1 MYLKEYGFCHT
12 PFQGEIIMKKA
23 VSLLLAVLLLLCCS
37 CGKKEK
43 NIIRT
48 ADMLSISTEEKSFL
62 GCKSRYEAVV
72 SAMKAKITVL
82 ENAHN
87 TVIMSEN
94 KEEYFLDE
102 NYILTTF
109 EPFILN
115 TLSVTDSFTPD
126 MTNEKAQDYFK
137 LQSEGMDI
145 DYSNKNDVAELM
157 FVSES
162 LVKTHT
168 AEYDKRNDSMRYSY
182 TVESGDEETV
192 EEFIEFRQIEKN
204 IYIIQ
209 SRYERCYIEFDKNGE
224 IIYFCCGKLN
234 EGEFSVDESIFSD
247 LKDEPDR
254 FWVLARGKASYLSI
268 HTFEN
273 EVLTHEDQSSG
284 PWKTIKINA
293 VDYES
298 AFYGK

>member
-1 MYLKEYGFCHT
+1 MIYLKEYGFCHT
-12 PFQGEIIMKKA
+12 PFQGEKTMKKT
-23 VSLLLAVLLLLCCS
+23 VSVLLAVLLLLLCS

-48 ADMLSISTEEKSFL
+48 ADMLSITNEEKSFL
-62 GCKSRYEAVV
+62 GCKSRYESVV
-72 SAMKAKITVL
+72 SALKAKITVL

-87 TVIMSEN
+87 TVIMSGN

-102 NYILTTF
+102 DYILTAF
-109 EPFILN
+109 EPFALN
-115 TLSVTDSFTPD
+115 TFAITESFTPD
-126 MTNEKAQDYFK
+126 MTNEKAQDTFG

-145 DYSNKNDVAELM
+145 DYKSEDNVTELM

-162 LVKTHT
+162 LVETYT
-168 AEYDKRNDSMRYSY
+168 AEYDKKSDSLKYSY
-182 TVESGDEETV
+182 TVERGGEETT
-192 EEFIEFRQIEKN
+192 EEFIEFSQVEKN
-204 IYIIQ
+204 IYVIQ
-209 SRYERCYIEFDKNGE
+209 TRYERCYIEFDKDGK
-224 IIYFCCGKLN
+224 ILYLCCGKLN
-234 EGEFSVDESIFSD
+234 EGEFSSDESIFKTED
-247 LKDEPDR
+247 KPDR
-254 FWVLARGKASYLSI
+254 FWVLSRGKASYTNI

-273 EVLTHEDQSSG
+273 EILTHEDRSGG

>member
-1 MYLKEYGFCHT
+1 ML
-12 PFQGEIIMKKA
+12 I
-23 VSLLLAVLLLLCCS
+23 LCCS
-37 CGKKEK
+37 CGKKET
-43 NIIRT
+43 NIIKT
-48 ADMLSISTEEKSFL
+48 ADMLSITNEEKSFL

-72 SAMKAKITVL
+72 SAMKNKISVL

-87 TVIMSEN
+87 TVIMSGN

-109 EPFILN
+109 EPFALS
-115 TLSVTDSFTPD
+115 TFSVTEYFTPD
-126 MTNEKAQDYFK
+126 MTNEKAQDAFK

-145 DYSNKNDVAELM
+145 NFKNKNNISELT

-162 LVKTHT
+162 VVKTYT
-168 AEYDKRNDSMRYSY
+168 AEYDKRNDSLRYSY
-182 TVESGDEETV
+182 TVESSGEEIT
-192 EEFIEFRQIEKN
+192 EEFVEFRQIEKN

-209 SRYERCYIEFDKNGE
+209 SRYERCYIEFDENGE

-234 EGEFSVDESIFSD
+234 EGEFTADESIFTD
-247 LKDEPDR
+247 LEEEPDG
-254 FWVLARGKASYLSI
+254 FWVISRGKVSYTNI

-273 EVLTHEDQSSG
+273 EILTHEDQSSG
-284 PWKTIKINA
+284 QWKTIKINA

>member
-1 MYLKEYGFCHT
+1 
-12 PFQGEIIMKKA
+12 MKKIA
-23 VSLLLAVLLLLCCS
+23 SFFLAVLLLLCCS

-48 ADMLSISTEEKSFL
+48 ADMLSITNEEKSFL
-62 GCKSRYEAVV
+62 GCKSRYEAVL
-72 SAMKAKITVL
+72 SAMKTKITVL

-87 TVIMSEN
+87 TVIMSGN

-102 NYILTTF
+102 NYILTSF
-109 EPFILN
+109 EPFILS
-115 TLSVTDSFTPD
+115 TLSITENFTPD
-126 MTNEKAQDYFK
+126 MTNEKAQDTFK
-137 LQSEGMDI
+137 IQSEGMDI
-145 DYSNKNDVAELM
+145 NFSSKNDISELM

-162 LVKTHT
+162 LVKTYT
-168 AEYDKRNDSMRYSY
+168 AEYDKKNDSLKYSY
-182 TVESGDEETV
+182 TVESGGEETV
-192 EEFIEFRQIEKN
+192 EEFVEFRQLGKN
-204 IYIIQ
+204 TYIIQ

-234 EGEFSVDESIFSD
+234 EGEFSADESIFTSTEELD
-247 LKDEPDR
+247 N
-254 FWVLARGKASYLSI
+254 FWVISRGKSAFSNI

-273 EVLTHEDQSSG
+273 EILTHEDRSSG

>member
-1 MYLKEYGFCHT
+1 
-12 PFQGEIIMKKA
+12 
-23 VSLLLAVLLLLCCS
+23 
-37 CGKKEK
+37 
-43 NIIRT
+43 
-48 ADMLSISTEEKSFL
+48 MLSITNEEKSFL

-72 SAMKAKITVL
+72 SAMKSKITVL

-87 TVIMSEN
+87 NVIMSGN

-109 EPFILN
+109 EPFALN
-115 TLSVTDSFTPD
+115 TLSITDSFTPD

-137 LQSEGMDI
+137 LQSEGMSI
-145 DYSNKNDVAELM
+145 NFSNKNNIAELM

-162 LVKTHT
+162 LVKIYT
-168 AEYDKRNDSMRYSY
+168 AEYDKKSDSLKYSY
-182 TVESGDEETV
+182 TVENGGEETV
-192 EEFIEFRQIEKN
+192 EEFLEFRQIKKN

-224 IIYFCCGKLN
+224 IIYFCFGKLN
-234 EGEFSVDESIFSD
+234 EGEFSADESIFIETEN
-247 LKDEPDR
+247 EPDG
-254 FWVLARGKASYLSI
+254 FWVISRGKTKYSSI

-273 EVLTHEDQSSG
+273 EILTHEDQSSG

>member
-1 MYLKEYGFCHT
+1 
-12 PFQGEIIMKKA
+12 
-23 VSLLLAVLLLLCCS
+23 
-37 CGKKEK
+37 
-43 NIIRT
+43 
-48 ADMLSISTEEKSFL
+48 MLSITNDEKSFL
-62 GCKSRYEAVV
+62 GCKSRFEAVV
-72 SAMKAKITVL
+72 FAMKSKITVL

-87 TVIMSEN
+87 TVIMSGD

-109 EPFILN
+109 EPFMLN
-115 TLSVTDSFTPD
+115 TLSITENFTPD
-126 MTNEKAQDYFK
+126 MTNEKAQDVFK

-145 DYSNKNDVAELM
+145 DFKSKNNVTELM

-162 LVKTHT
+162 LVKTYT
-168 AEYDKRNDSMRYSY
+168 AEYDKKSDSLRYSY
-182 TVESGDEETV
+182 TVESGETETI
-192 EEFIEFRQIEKN
+192 EEFLEFMQIEKN

-234 EGEFSVDESIFSD
+234 GGEFSSDESIFINNG
-247 LKDEPDR
+247 EEFDR
-254 FWVLARGKASYLSI
+254 FWVVSKGKTEYLNI

-273 EVLTHEDQSSG
+273 EILTHEDQSSG